1 MAQMA
6 TRTRHD
12 RGGCQSTAFAMA
24 TVIDVAEPLR
34 LIADN
39 RIPIDL
45 SQPVPSLYPPA
56 VHFARGDSV
65 RRSDAMAMPRGKV
78 PSKACARRNR
88 AAASGRGRQR
98 VAASGIQ
105 ERSVLTSAFL
115 CSLASPSP
123 LSLSALF
130 LSWVQCQQRDS
141 AFPLLLRLCRLSLSL
156 SPLRPAVWSFAA
168 ASASLADSPFLLSPY
183 AFHGT
188 AAAWLWL
195 RLRRIRTSDLF
206 IGVVL
211 LILIAHVFKGR
222 APRYCRR

>member
-1 MAQMA
+1 MA

-156 SPLRPAVWSFAA
+156 SLSPSARRLVVRRSLSLPRRLTLSPFPLCLPWHSCRMALAA
-168 ASASLADSPFLLSPY
+168 AEAHQDVRPFYRRCAP
-183 AFHGT
+183 HPHRP
-188 AAAWLWL
+188 
-195 RLRRIRTSDLF
+195 RL
-206 IGVVL
+206 
-211 LILIAHVFKGR
+211 
-222 APRYCRR
+222 

>member
-1 MAQMA
+1 M
-6 TRTRHD
+6 H
-12 RGGCQSTAFAMA
+12 SF
-24 TVIDVAEPLR
+24 VLSLLPL
-34 LIADN
+34 
-39 RIPIDL
+39 
-45 SQPVPSLYPPA
+45 
-56 VHFARGDSV
+56 
-65 RRSDAMAMPRGKV
+65 
-78 PSKACARRNR
+78 
-88 AAASGRGRQR
+88 
-98 VAASGIQ
+98 
-105 ERSVLTSAFL
+105 
-115 CSLASPSP
+115 
-123 LSLSALF
+123 LSLSLLSSSRGCSASSVILLF
-130 LSWVQCQQRDS
+130 LSFS
-141 AFPLLLRLCRLSLSL
+141 AFADFLSLSL